1 MKDNKAPGCDGLPAE
16 FYKKYFNVIGHQFVQ
31 VINSET
37 THLAESHR
45 LSIITLLCKDPGKA
59 DNLSNRRPISLLNV
73 DNKIVSK
80 VITNRLKLVAGSVI
94 GAEQTC
100 GIAGRSIFDNL
111 HFLRNTFDYNI
122 AGSGSCHAL
131 QFASPWT
138 DTSPSC
144 VEKSSHLRTP
154 KSESA

>member
-59 DNLSNRRPISLLNV
+59 DNLSNWRPISLLNV

-80 VITNRLKLVAGSVI
+80 VITDRLKLVAGSVI

-111 HFLRNTFDYNI
+111 HFLRNIFDYCRQRKLPCI
-122 AGSGSCHAL
+122 AVC
-131 QFASPWT
+131 FAM
-138 DTSPSC
+138 D
-144 VEKSSHLRTP
+144 
-154 KSESA
+154 